1 MPLRIGNE
9 KLSKNIKYKDQQNIK
24 FNAFS
29 VYDDRYIKTK
39 TKTYGDKVYNSFRGL
54 NVPKDRTECESV
66 TVIFI
71 NSLLAYANKHYLQV
85 TLDSFV

>member
-1 MPLRIGNE
+1 M
-9 KLSKNIKYKDQQNIK
+9 
-24 FNAFS
+24 
-29 VYDDRYIKTK
+29 YDDRYIKTK

-71 NSLLAYANKHYLQV
+71 NSLLAYASKHYLQV
-85 TLDSFV
+85 TLDKMIFFLGDNVFGTDEDYLL

>member
-1 MPLRIGNE
+1 M
-9 KLSKNIKYKDQQNIK
+9 
-24 FNAFS
+24 
-29 VYDDRYIKTK
+29 YDDRYIKTK

-85 TLDSFV
+85 TLDKMIFFLGDNVFGTDEDYLL